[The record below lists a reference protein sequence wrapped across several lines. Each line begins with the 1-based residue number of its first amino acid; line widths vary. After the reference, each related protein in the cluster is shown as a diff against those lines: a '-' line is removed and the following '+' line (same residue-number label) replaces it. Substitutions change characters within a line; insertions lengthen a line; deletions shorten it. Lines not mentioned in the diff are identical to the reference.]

1 MSTRN
6 FAGSATSLGST
17 LAAVFSASAGA
28 CAGGVCLAGAQAGI
42 SAFSA
47 SSTSFAAMAAASS
60 AAEGVTGVSASGLDT
75 AFPWWMKLAIVALML
90 STVYTTTILS
100 GHRKWAVLAALGGV
114 FAVVAELHWLPIG
127 KDGNLLA
134 IGIGVTPL
142 VLGPLLLR
150 WERFFSR
157 TRIQNGIRFVSGILA
172 GIALI
177 WVFSLQIF
185 QGWDPCALCWI
196 ERIGLFGI
204 LFAAIARRPDVALA
218 SGVLGSTAVL
228 LQLAE
233 IHHAAH
239 ALTGFCSLFSHTS
252 CAVAGSQALG
262 PWPIA
267 LDAGVLFAVLL
278 MLAQVSW
285 PDPRE
290 KHKEASHA

>member
-1 MSTRN
+1 MNTRN
-6 FAGSATSLGST
+6 LAGSATSLGST

-60 AAEGVTGVSASGLDT
+60 AAEGVSASGVDT
-75 AFPWWMKLAIVALML
+75 VFPWWMKLAIVALML
-90 STVYTTTILS
+90 STIYTTAILFS
-100 GHRKWAVLAALGGV
+100 HRKWAVFAALGGV
-114 FAVVAELHWLPIG
+114 FAVIAELHWLPVG
-127 KDGNLLA
+127 KRGELLA
-134 IGIGVTPL
+134 IAIGVTPL

-157 TRIQNGIRFVSGILA
+157 DRIQNGIRIASGILA
-172 GIALI
+172 GIAFI
-177 WVFSLQIF
+177 WVFYLQIS
-185 QGWDPCALCWI
+185 QGWEPCALCWI
-196 ERIGLFGI
+196 ERIALAGVI
-204 LFAAIARRPDVALA
+204 YAAFAGRPDVAFV
-218 SGVLGSTAVL
+218 SSILGIGAVF

-252 CAVAGSQALG
+252 CAVAGSQSLG

-278 MLAQVSW
+278 MLSMAAW
-285 PDPRE
+285 PQRHEKSGRE
-290 KHKEASHA
+290 G